1 MSSYQRV
8 LKIVLGF
15 IGLFMLALVMA
26 NPLQIFA
33 NPISLIYLEV
43 HKDGVNGVDGLDGA
57 TKVTVSPDG
66 SHVYVS
72 AFLDD
77 SITLFSR
84 NSSTGALT
92 YVETY
97 ESPAQGGL
105 IGVEDV
111 IVSPDGN
118 HVYTAASDSTG
129 IDYVAVFSRDSS
141 TGALTYVEKHGEHDN
156 TGAMQNVR
164 QVSIS
169 PDGNNVYAAVTNYDS
184 LFVFSRNSSTG
195 SLTYV
200 ERHDSV
206 GLDGLN
212 DIKHTTVSP
221 DGNYVYTV
229 GNSSI

>member
-43 HKDGVNGVDGLDGA
+43 HKDGVNGVDGLGGA
-57 TKVTVSPDG
+57 IKVTVSPDG

-97 ESPAQGGL
+97 EGHPFLGL
-105 IGVEDV
+105 IGAQDV

-141 TGALTYVEKHGEHDN
+141 TGALTYV
-156 TGAMQNVR
+156 
-164 QVSIS
+164 
-169 PDGNNVYAAVTNYDS
+169 
-184 LFVFSRNSSTG
+184 
-195 SLTYV
+195 
-200 ERHDSV
+200 
-206 GLDGLN
+206 
-212 DIKHTTVSP
+212 
-221 DGNYVYTV
+221 
-229 GNSSI
+229 